1 MRGGLRGS
9 WSKMSFRYLVSTSTI
24 KRVCANTRVF
34 SPDLIAM
41 RAMRLLCERAE
52 ARRPRSG
59 LITGGFHSSTC
70 FGPLGAPDSVM
81 AVTGASI
88 SASACACGLP
98 MVAEHRMNCGF
109 TP

>member
-1 MRGGLRGS
+1 
-9 WSKMSFRYLVSTSTI
+9 MSLRYLVSTSTI
-24 KRVCANTRVF
+24 NRLCAKISVF

-52 ARRPRSG
+52 ARRPRSA
-59 LITGGFHSSTC
+59 LTTGGFHSSTC
-70 FGPLGAPDSVM
+70 LGPVGAPDSVM

-98 MVAEHRMNCGF
+98 MVAEHRMNCGD